1 LAAGGVVGKSLLL
14 LELLPVELANYY
26 LIELRIPELIP
37 PSTYKLLWLAR
48 NLSFDEL
55 ELTRSQATFGW
66 LVPTAS
72 EPNSSSSLQ

>member
-1 LAAGGVVGKSLLL
+1 ML

-37 PSTYKLLWLAR
+37 QSTYKLLWLAR

-66 LVPTAS
+66 IVTAAS
-72 EPNSSSSLQ
+72 ELNSSSNVQ